1 VKYLGEDMNDIVIYK
16 DGSVALD
23 VTVEHETVWLNQK
36 QMSELFAKS
45 VKTINEHIGNIYAEG
60 ELDKYATVRKFR
72 IVQTE
77 GKREV
82 EREIDYY
89 SLDVTISVGYRV
101 KSKQGTQFRIWATS
115 ILKQHL
121 LKGYTLD
128 QKRLDVLEEKQLLT
142 DKKLQTV
149 LQAIED
155 KSLKPKQGIFYDGE
169 VFDAYVFVADLIK
182 SVKESIV
189 LIDNYVDESVLTLFS
204 KNPSIEVTIYTKSI
218 SKQLKLDLKKYN
230 TQHKP
235 ISIKTF
241 KESHDRFLIL
251 DGKEVY
257 HFGASLK
264 DLGKKWFAFSK
275 FELEVLGMLERLGYD
290 SKEIK
295 KSD

>member
-1 VKYLGEDMNDIVIYK
+1 MIRSGENMNDIVIYK

-23 VTVEHETVWLNQK
+23 ITVEHETVWLSQK

-89 SLDVTISVGYRV
+89 NLDVTISVGYRV

-142 DKKLQTV
+142 DKKLHKV
-149 LQAIED
+149 MQAIED
-155 KSLKPKQGIFYDGE
+155 KSLKPKQGIFYEGE
-169 VFDAYVFVADLIK
+169 VFDAYVFVAELVK
-182 SVKESIV
+182 SAKESIV

-230 TQHKP
+230 AQHKP

-264 DLGKKWFAFSK
+264 DLGKKWFAFSR
-275 FELEVLGMLERLGYD
+275 FELEVLGMLERLG
-290 SKEIK
+290 
-295 KSD
+295 

>member
-1 VKYLGEDMNDIVIYK
+1 MNDIVIYK
-16 DGSVALD
+16 DGSVAL
-23 VTVEHETVWLNQK
+23 E
-36 QMSELFAKS
+36 
-45 VKTINEHIGNIYAEG
+45 
-60 ELDKYATVRKFR
+60 ATVNDDT
-72 IVQTE
+72 IWLTQTE
-77 GKREV
+77 LVILFNKDQSVISRHIHNIFKDNEV
-82 EREIDYY
+82 DEKSNMQKMHIANSDKPVNFY
-89 SLDVTISVGYRV
+89 SLDIVLAVGYRTNSA
-101 KSKQGTQFRIWATS
+101 KAIKFRQWATNV
-115 ILKQHL
+115 LKQHL

-128 QKRLDVLEEKQLLT
+128 QKRLNVLEEKQLLT

-149 LQAIED
+149 MQAIED

-182 SVKESIV
+182 SAQESIV

-204 KNPSIEVTIYTKSI
+204 KNPTIEVTIYTKSI

-230 TQHKP
+230 AQHKP

-264 DLGKKWFAFSK
+264 DLGKKWFAFSR
-275 FELEVLGMLERLGYD
+275 FELEVLGMLGRLR
-290 SKEIK
+290 
-295 KSD
+295 

>member
-1 VKYLGEDMNDIVIYK
+1 MIRSGENMNDIVIYK

-23 VTVEHETVWLNQK
+23 VTVEHETVWLSQK

-45 VKTINEHIGNIYAEG
+45 VKTINEHIGNIYAEH

-77 GKREV
+77 GNREV

-142 DKKLQTV
+142 DKKLRTV
-149 LQAIED
+149 MQAIED
-155 KSLKPKQGIFYDGE
+155 KSLKPKQGIFYEGE
-169 VFDAYVFVADLIK
+169 VFDAYVFVADLVR
-182 SVKESIV
+182 SAKESIV

-204 KNPSIEVTIYTKSI
+204 KNPTIEVTIYTKSI

-230 TQHKP
+230 AQHNP
-235 ISIKTF
+235 ITIKTF

-264 DLGKKWFAFSK
+264 DLGKKWFAFSR
-275 FELEVLGMLERLGYD
+275 FELEVLGMLGRL
-290 SKEIK
+290 
-295 KSD
+295 KS

>member
-1 VKYLGEDMNDIVIYK
+1 MENLGENMNDIVIYK
-16 DGSVALD
+16 NGAVVLET
-23 VTVEHETVWLNQK
+23 TVDNDTVWLSQK
-36 QMSELFAKS
+36 QMEQLFGRERS
-45 VKTINEHIGNIYAEG
+45 VITKHINNVFNEG
-60 ELDKYATVRKFR
+60 ELEKDSVCAKFAHTAEDGKVYDVKY
-72 IVQTE
+72 
-77 GKREV
+77 
-82 EREIDYY
+82 YN
-89 SLDVTISVGYRV
+89 LDVIISVGYRV

-142 DKKLQTV
+142 DKKLHKV
-149 LQAIED
+149 MQAIED
-155 KSLKPKQGIFYDGE
+155 KSLKPKQGIFYNGE

-182 SVKESIV
+182 SAKESII

-204 KNPSIEVTIYTKSI
+204 KNPTIEVTIYTKSI

-230 TQHKP
+230 AQYKP
-235 ISIKTF
+235 ITLKTF

-275 FELEVLGMLERLGYD
+275 FELEVLGMLGRLG
-290 SKEIK
+290 
-295 KSD
+295 

>member
-1 VKYLGEDMNDIVIYK
+1 MENIGKDMNDIVIYK
-16 DGSVALD
+16 DGNVALE
-23 VTVEHETVWLNQK
+23 VTVEHETVWLSQK
-36 QMSELFAKS
+36 QMSKLFVKS
-45 VKTINEHIGNIYAEG
+45 VKTINEHIGNIFSEG

-72 IVQTE
+72 IVQME

-82 EREIDYY
+82 AREVDYY
-89 SLDVTISVGYRV
+89 NLDVVISVGYRV
-101 KSKQGTQFRIWATS
+101 KSKQGTQFRIWATGV
-115 ILKQHL
+115 LKQHL

-142 DKKLQTV
+142 DKKLNKV
-149 LQAIED
+149 IQAIDD
-155 KSLKPKQGIFYDGE
+155 KSLKPKQGIFYEGE
-169 VFDAYVFVADLIK
+169 VFDAYSFVASLIK
-182 SVKESIV
+182 SAKVSIV

-204 KNPSIEVTIYTKSI
+204 KNTSAKVIIYTKNI

-230 TQHKP
+230 TQYRP

-275 FELEVLGMLERLGYD
+275 FEMEALEMLGRLG
-290 SKEIK
+290 
-295 KSD
+295 